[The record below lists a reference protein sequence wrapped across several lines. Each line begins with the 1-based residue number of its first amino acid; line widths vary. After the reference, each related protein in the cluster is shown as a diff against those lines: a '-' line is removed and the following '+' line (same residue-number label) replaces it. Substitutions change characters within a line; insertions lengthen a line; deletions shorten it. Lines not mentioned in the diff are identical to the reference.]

1 MRRGVLSPS
10 PEAGACRAASGFPNG
25 HLQGYQHKHASG
37 GGLVSPPG
45 LRHFRPSPKEEQ
57 TMSGKLSNSLAHA
70 DITTTLHPYTDA
82 RAHER
87 QGPMIVD
94 HGKGIYIYDDAGK
107 EYIEG
112 LAGLWSVAI
121 GFDEPRLVKAAAD
134 QMAKL
139 PYYHTFSHKSHEP
152 SIRLSE
158 KIVEMT
164 PEPLTR
170 VFFTS
175 SGSEAND
182 TMIKMVWYMNNA
194 LGRPQ
199 KKKFLARTRG
209 YHGITVAAGSLTG
222 LPNNHRDFDLPA
234 IPVRHLTCP
243 HHYRFGLPGETEA
256 EFAARLIA
264 EAEAVI
270 LEEGPET
277 IAAFIGEPLMA
288 AGGVMPPPAGYWKGI
303 EALCRKYDILLV
315 ADEVICGFGRLGK
328 TFGCEYYGFT
338 PDIMVM
344 SKQLTSSYMPL
355 AAIVFTEAVYNA
367 IADNTA
373 KIGTFG
379 HGFTASGHP
388 VATAV
393 GLENLKIIEE
403 RDLVGNAARVGAI
416 FQTRL
421 AELADHPLV
430 GEVRGAG
437 LIAGIEMV
445 ADKETRRPFAAAGKA
460 GARAFAAGHDH
471 GLVVRAIG
479 DVVAL
484 CPPLIINEE
493 QVNETVSRLRK
504 ALDDTAHWCATE
516 GLN

>member
-1 MRRGVLSPS
+1 L
-10 PEAGACRAASGFPNG
+10 A
-25 HLQGYQHKHASG
+25 QQ
-37 GGLVSPPG
+37 
-45 LRHFRPSPKEEQ
+45 
-57 TMSGKLSNSLAHA
+57 LSNSLAHT
-70 DITTTLHPYTDA
+70 DISATLHPYTDA

-87 QGPMIVD
+87 QGPVIID
-94 HGKGIYIYDDAGK
+94 RGKGIYVYDEAGK

-112 LAGLWSVAI
+112 LAGLWSVAV
-121 GFDEPRLVKAAAD
+121 GFEEPRLVKVAAE

-139 PYYHTFSHKSHEP
+139 PYYHTFSHKAHES
-152 SIRLSE
+152 SIRLAE

-164 PEPLTR
+164 PKPLTR

-182 TMIKMVWYMNNA
+182 TVVKMVWFMNNA
-194 LGRPQ
+194 LGRPK
-199 KKKFLARTRG
+199 KKKFLARNRA
-209 YHGITVAAGSLTG
+209 YHGITVASGSLTG
-222 LPNNHRDFDLPA
+222 LLNNHRDFDLPA

-243 HHYRFGLPGETEA
+243 HFYRFGHLGETEEA
-256 EFAARLIA
+256 FCMRLIA
-264 EAEAVI
+264 EAEATI

-288 AGGVMPPPAGYWKGI
+288 AGGVMPAPAGYWQGI
-303 EALCRKYDILLV
+303 KALCHKYDILLV
-315 ADEVICGFGRLGK
+315 ADEVITGFGRLGSS
-328 TFGCEYYGFT
+328 FGAVHYDFM

-355 AAIVFTEAVYNA
+355 AAVAFTEAIYDA

-403 RDLVGNAARVGAI
+403 RDLIGNAARIGRI
-416 FQTRL
+416 FQERL
-421 AELADHPLV
+421 AGLADHPLV

-437 LIAGIEMV
+437 LIAGVELV
-445 ADKETRRPFAAAGKA
+445 ADKDARRPFAVPGKV
-460 GARAFAAGHDH
+460 GTRAFAAAHEN
-471 GLVVRAIG
+471 GLIVRAIG

-484 CPPLIINEE
+484 CPPLIITEE
-493 QVNETVSRLRK
+493 QIHEMVDRLQRSI
-504 ALDDTAHWCATE
+504 DQTAEWRNTE
-516 GLN
+516 KLN

>member
-1 MRRGVLSPS
+1 MT
-10 PEAGACRAASGFPNG
+10 N
-25 HLQGYQHKHASG
+25 HI
-37 GGLVSPPG
+37 
-45 LRHFRPSPKEEQ
+45 
-57 TMSGKLSNSLAHA
+57 SNSLAHA
-70 DITTTLHPYTDA
+70 DISSVLHPYTDA

-87 QGPMIVD
+87 QGPVVID
-94 HGKGIYIYDDAGK
+94 HGKGIYVYDDKGN

-121 GFDEPRLVKAAAD
+121 GFNEPRLVKTAAE

-152 SIRLSE
+152 SIRLAE
-158 KIVEMT
+158 KLVEMT
-164 PEPLTR
+164 PPSLNH

-182 TMIKMVWYMNNA
+182 TMVKMVWYMNNA
-194 LGRPQ
+194 LGRPN
-199 KKKFLARTRG
+199 KKKFLARNKA
-209 YHGITVAAGSLTG
+209 YHGITVASGSLTG

-243 HHYRFGLPGETEA
+243 HFYRFAEEGETEV
-256 EFAARLIA
+256 EFAARLVA
-264 EAEAVI
+264 EAEAAI

-288 AGGVMPPPAGYWKGI
+288 AGGVMAPPEGYWQGI

-315 ADEVICGFGRLGK
+315 ADEVICGFGRLGT
-328 TFGCEYYGFT
+328 TFGCEYFGFT
-338 PDIMVM
+338 PDIMIT

-355 AAIVFTEAVYNA
+355 AAIVFSDDVYNA

-403 RDLVGNAARVGAI
+403 RELVANAAKVGRF
-416 FQTRL
+416 FQARL
-421 AELADHPLV
+421 RELADHPLV
-430 GEVRGAG
+430 GEVRGIG
-437 LIAGIEMV
+437 LIAAVEMV
-445 ADKETRRPFAAAGKA
+445 ADKQTKRPFAQPGKI
-460 GARAFAAGHDH
+460 GATAFSATQEH
-471 GLVVRAIG
+471 GLIVRAIG
-479 DVVAL
+479 DSIAL
-484 CPPLIINEE
+484 CPPLIIDEV
-493 QVNETVSRLRK
+493 QVDELVNRLKK
-504 ALDDTAHWCATE
+504 ALDDVAEWRSSE
-516 GLN
+516 NFN